1 MGCHVPSPCHRAL
14 QAVAL
19 TSQPWWLCFHNW
31 GAQGDAAT
39 VRPCVPTLFCK
50 MQCWGTASRFDGSSH
65 HLTRKLGIN
74 KQRMLAEG
82 QES

>member
-39 VRPCVPTLFCK
+39 VRPCVSTSFCK
-50 MQCWGTASRFDGSSH
+50 MQCWEDCLKVRWFIPPS
-65 HLTRKLGIN
+65 N
-74 KQRMLAEG
+74 
-82 QES
+82 